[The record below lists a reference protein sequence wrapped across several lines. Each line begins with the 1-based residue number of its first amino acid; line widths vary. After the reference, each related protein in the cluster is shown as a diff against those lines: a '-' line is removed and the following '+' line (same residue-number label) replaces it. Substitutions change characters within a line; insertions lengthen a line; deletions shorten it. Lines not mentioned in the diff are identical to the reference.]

1 MRVLLPLRKVASE
14 AQASNSDLLEL
25 EEADRQELDLADQV
39 SDENVLPVSSKHPS
53 FRKGQITLATVDT
66 SEGKHHR
73 LEQQIH
79 QKASI
84 REAKKQAIDLS
95 KETRRIQATETP
107 IVTGNKK
114 ADLSSFHERSFH
126 KRKPLHPEVDTK
138 VSRKRPTLDRKPAA
152 KATMVAPGRS
162 SNWSYHRDHGDR
174 EDSGSRTVSNGLLVN
189 RHSPRS
195 DDDLPS
201 SPESDVDFET
211 ALKKQGLE
219 IREQAGDGNCL
230 FRAVSLQVYGDPSM
244 HMDVR
249 KQCMDHME
257 RDKEHF
263 SMFVTGEPFDA
274 YVERKRQEGVHGNNP
289 EIQAI
294 SELFNR
300 PVEVFCPDNGASP
313 LNIFHAEYKT
323 GDAPIRL
330 SYHDGNHYNAVV
342 DPLVPTAG
350 LGLGLPGLQPGLAD
364 KLQMSKA
371 VAESDAIA
379 DQKQY
384 EKALKDSEDDEV
396 QRALKESQLSAEH
409 HSSHEALAQSDMDAT
424 YFDLEQAA
432 LERSMQ
438 SYISFEHEKKQCAS
452 NSARQRSAAQESPNN
467 ATSATAIIRDALPL
481 EASVP
486 TSSAVASLPTA
497 LASSPLVAAAAS
509 MPSAEASDDH
519 FVPPPS
525 ASTDVYP
532 HTVQELVMNGFELQ
546 KVMRAYELVGD
557 NFDELLTFLVSNSSR

>member
-1 MRVLLPLRKVASE
+1 MRVLLPLRKVASDS
-14 AQASNSDLLEL
+14 QVSNSEVLEL
-25 EEADRQELDLADQV
+25 EEGARQESDLAAQV
-39 SDENVLPVSSKHPS
+39 SSENVLPEASKHLS
-53 FRKGQITLATVDT
+53 FRKEQITETSDT
-66 SEGKHHR
+66 SEQHQ
-73 LEQQIH
+73 LEP
-79 QKASI
+79 QKALLL
-84 REAKKQAIDLS
+84 ETKKQAIDFP
-95 KETRRIQATETP
+95 KETRPVESTEGPIAT
-107 IVTGNKK
+107 G
-114 ADLSSFHERSFH
+114 SSFHERSSH
-126 KRKPLHPEVDTK
+126 KRATLHPEVDTK
-138 VSRKRPTLDRKPAA
+138 VSRKRPALDRKPAA
-152 KATMVAPGRS
+152 KSAMGAPGRN
-162 SNWSYHRDHGDR
+162 SNWSCRRNHGDR
-174 EDSGSRTVSNGLLVN
+174 EDSAERTISTGLLVN

-195 DDDLPS
+195 NDELPLAS
-201 SPESDVDFET
+201 EADIDFEVV
-211 ALKKQGLE
+211 LKKRGLE

-249 KQCMDHME
+249 KQCMDHMGQ
-257 RDKEHF
+257 DKEHF
-263 SMFVTGEPFDA
+263 SQFVTGEPFAA

-300 PVEVFCPDNGASP
+300 PVEVFCPESGASP

-379 DQKQY
+379 DKMQF
-384 EKALKDSEDDEV
+384 EKALKDSEEDEV

-409 HSSHEALAQSDMDAT
+409 RSSHEALARSDMDAT

-432 LERSMQ
+432 LEQSLQ
-438 SYISFEHEKKQCAS
+438 SYNRSFEHEKKQCAS
-452 NSARQRSAAQESPNN
+452 NVTRQRRADEKSSTN
-467 ATSATAIIRDALPL
+467 ATFAIREAPPL
-481 EASVP
+481 EASMP

-497 LASSPLVAAAAS
+497 SASSPPVAAAAS

-525 ASTDVYP
+525 ASMEIYP
-532 HTVQELVMNGFELQ
+532 QTVQELVMNGFELQ
-546 KVMRAYELVGD
+546 KVLRAYDLVGD
-557 NFDELLTFLVSNSSR
+557 NFDELLTFLVSSSR